1 MDYKGVVATIIAGTL
16 GASLMLAVVS
26 ISWQHRP
33 IGEKGSEAMVAI
45 ISGLLVALGYYMGG
59 KNGEK

>member
-1 MDYKGVVATIIAGTL
+1 MDYKGIVATIIAGTL

-33 IGEKGSEAMVAI
+33 LGDKGNEAMVAI
-45 ISGLLVALGYYMGG
+45 ISGMLVALGYYMGG
-59 KNGEK
+59 RNGKE